1 MFKQMLLLVTLYQWN
16 KFQYKHKSE
25 RTPDTAA
32 KTPIIESLLTGSKVN
47 EIMEWVET
55 IVNRH
60 PHWGDRILRG
70 QPNPVDRHKRRFERK
85 VYDMGRTHLLEWDM
99 KLYSMRTKVK
109 VGWQNTIKQ
118 SIEDTYANWKLEQ
131 FNIVVRKTEG

>member
-32 KTPIIESLLTGSKVN
+32 KTPIIESLLTGSNVN

-70 QPNPVDRHKRRFERK
+70 QQTQWIDINGGFERK

-118 SIEDTYANWKLEQ
+118 SIEDTYANWEIGAVQ
-131 FNIVVRKTEG
+131 HSSEKTEG